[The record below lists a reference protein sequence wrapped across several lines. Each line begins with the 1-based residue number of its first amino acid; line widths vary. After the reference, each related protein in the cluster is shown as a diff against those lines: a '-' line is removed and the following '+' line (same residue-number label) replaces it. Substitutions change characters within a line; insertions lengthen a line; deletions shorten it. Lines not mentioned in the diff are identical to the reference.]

1 MTAELRRQPPTAEEL
16 TARLAEVRHRIG
28 EAGGSPDRVTI
39 VGVTKTFPIEFVQ
52 VALEVGLRD
61 IGENYA
67 QDLAKR
73 HAEAA
78 AIGLDPR
85 WHFIGGLQRNK
96 VKLLAGKVAL
106 WQTVDRQSLV
116 SEIAKRDP
124 GARILIQV
132 NTTDEAQKSGCR
144 PDEAEQLVTQAA
156 EAGLVPTGLMTIG
169 PTGGGDPR
177 PGFDLLRDLAERL
190 ELSELSMGMSADF
203 ELAAS
208 CGSTMV
214 RVGSALFGPRA
225 PAG

>member
-1 MTAELRRQPPTAEEL
+1 MTAEVTRQPPTAAEL
-16 TARLAEVRHRIG
+16 TRRLAEVRERIAG
-28 EAGGSPDRVTI
+28 AGGSPDGVTI
-39 VGVTKTFPIEFVQ
+39 VGVTKTFPVEFVQ
-52 VALEVGLRD
+52 VAQEVGLRD

-67 QDLAKR
+67 QNLAKR

-78 AIGLDPR
+78 ALGLEPR

-106 WQTVDRQSLV
+106 WQTVDRPSLV
-116 SEIAKRDP
+116 DEIAKRDA

-144 PDEAEQLVTQAA
+144 PEEAEPLVSRAA
-156 EAGLVPTGLMTIG
+156 EAGLVPVGLMTIG

-190 ELSELSMGMSADF
+190 GLAELSMGMTADF

-208 CGSTMV
+208 CGSTIV
-214 RVGSALFGPRA
+214 RIGTALFGPRA
-225 PAG
+225 PAR